1 MSYHTRTSL
10 LFHCVFST
18 KKRLPSIRE
27 EIKTRLW
34 AYVGGIAR
42 TNHMKALAVGGICDH
57 LHVLLSLPPTV
68 PIAKA
73 MQLVKAGT
81 SKWMREQGARGFEW
95 QVGYGA
101 FTIGISQIP
110 GTMNYIRNQEK
121 HHAKR
126 SFAEEWKIFMK
137 RHGLSEED

>member
-1 MSYHTRTSL
+1 
-10 LFHCVFST
+10 
-18 KKRLPSIRE
+18 
-27 EIKTRLW
+27 
-34 AYVGGIAR
+34 
-42 TNHMKALAVGGICDH
+42 MKALAAGGLRDH
-57 LHVLLSLPPTV
+57 LHVLLSLPPTM

-73 MQLVKAGT
+73 IQLVKAGS
-81 SKWMREQGARGFEW
+81 SKWMREQGVKGFEW

-110 GTMNYIRNQEK
+110 GRLNYIRNQEK

-137 RHGLSEED
+137 RHALSEED

>member
-1 MSYHTRTSL
+1 
-10 LFHCVFST
+10 
-18 KKRLPSIRE
+18 
-27 EIKTRLW
+27 
-34 AYVGGIAR
+34 
-42 TNHMKALAVGGICDH
+42 MKALAVGGMREH
-57 LHVLLSLPPTV
+57 LHLLLSLPPTV

-73 MQLVKAGT
+73 LQLIKAGS
-81 SKWMREQGARGFEW
+81 SKWMREQGVRRFEW

-110 GTMNYIRNQEK
+110 GTVNYIRYQEK

-137 RHGLSEED
+137 RHGLSEAD